1 MELAINWDDENNKD
15 GIRPEAVSFQ
25 LVDGRYSYA
34 AQMNDEGVT
43 NSNLWTKKLTFS
55 IQLIVFIIVIFAYSI
70 LYRKSFKEV
79 FFSNAY
85 LLLVYLCLIV
95 FIYFILPKL
104 WRYLGL

>member
-1 MELAINWDDENNKD
+1 MFNNEVFRV
-15 GIRPEAVSFQ
+15 IF
-25 LVDGRYSYA
+25 
-34 AQMNDEGVT
+34 
-43 NSNLWTKKLTFS
+43 TFS

-79 FFSNAY
+79 FFSNTY

>member
-43 NSNLWTKKLTFS
+43 NSNLWTKKLTLS
-55 IQLIVFIIVIFAYSI
+55 KINEPITTSNVSLKLNVKDY
-70 LYRKSFKEV
+70 EV
-79 FFSNAY
+79 RTN
-85 LLLVYLCLIV
+85 
-95 FIYFILPKL
+95 
-104 WRYLGL
+104 